1 MLTCNT
7 NHFLVK
13 STLSCKLST
22 LVLAILILN
31 YLSLSLSFRLRAQY
45 PDESRLRTA
54 ISSHSTSAI
63 LACLPTTTTAGT
75 NGTSTPMPIMGFS
88 RSSVTDTVVETIVQG
103 CLSVRVTQGEMLT
116 KDATDSSLHRSYR
129 VSLCM

>member
-1 MLTCNT
+1 M
-7 NHFLVK
+7 
-13 STLSCKLST
+13 ST

-45 PDESRLRTA
+45 PDEARLRTA

-63 LACLPTTTTAGT
+63 LACLPTTTGGTTAS
-75 NGTSTPMPIMGFS
+75 STRLPIMGFS

-103 CLSVRVTQGEMLT
+103 CLSVRVAQGEMLT

-129 VSLCM
+129 VSLYM